1 MFSRPEA
8 EAIVADKV
16 KKSSVACPKR
26 MTDLLRMGWPAVRV
40 RGGPRRSS
48 YLDRLVGTRALCR
61 RTQSLLTDGELW
73 SLALTDELTGV
84 LNRRGFLF
92 LAWQQLMLA
101 ARNGC
106 GSILFYCDLDQFK
119 HINDRLGHET
129 GDQALVRSAR
139 LLEKTF
145 RKSDIVARFGGDEF
159 VALALETKGRDE
171 ITIEQRLRANLK
183 NANAVERRYLLS
195 LSIGVARSFSGRP
208 DALPD
213 LISRADRNLYA
224 AKCRTLEMAKSYG
237 SAD

>member
-1 MFSRPEA
+1 MADRLQKFSAASPER
-8 EAIVADKV
+8 I
-16 KKSSVACPKR
+16 
-26 MTDLLRMGWPAVRV
+26 THLLRTGWPVFPVKGR
-40 RGGPRRSS
+40 PRRSS
-48 YLDRLVGTRALCR
+48 YLDRLTWTRALCR
-61 RTQSLLTDGELW
+61 RARSLLSDGELW

-92 LAWQQLMLA
+92 LACQLLALA

-106 GSILFYCDLDQFK
+106 SSILFYCDLDNFK
-119 HINDRLGHET
+119 HINDHFGHET

-159 VALALETKGRDE
+159 VALALETKGHHE

-183 NANAVERRYLLS
+183 NANAIECRYHLS
-195 LSIGVARSFSGRP
+195 LSIGVARSLSGRP
-208 DALPD
+208 GSLPD

-224 AKCRTLEMAKSYG
+224 SKCRTLDVAVSQWRSE
-237 SAD
+237 